1 MSPINNDRSFT
12 LVQMCSN
19 TQVFTVAVRAAHKI
33 SHPFGASYSY
43 TFVTQATKAMNDPLD
58 V

>member
-1 MSPINNDRSFT
+1 MSINNDHSFT

-19 TQVFTVAVRAAHKI
+19 TQVFTVAVQAAHKI

-43 TFVTQATKAMNDPLD
+43 TFITQATKAMKYSLD